1 MLIKLALGE
10 ETINIISAYNPQ
22 IKLKESI
29 KHKFLGGH
37 GWIDSRVT
45 EWGKYFYWRIPECSW
60 REKIVGGFKGVYLG
74 LRYGVWNEPGDY
86 ILNFALEYDLILM
99 NT

>member
-1 MLIKLALGE
+1 M
-10 ETINIISAYNPQ
+10 
-22 IKLKESI
+22 
-29 KHKFLGGH
+29 
-37 GWIDSRVT
+37 
-45 EWGKYFYWRIPECSW
+45 
-60 REKIVGGFKGVYLG
+60 GGFKGVYLW

>member
-29 KHKFLGGH
+29 KHKFWEDMDELIQELLNEENIFIGG
-37 GWIDSRVT
+37 
-45 EWGKYFYWRIPECSW
+45 
-60 REKIVGGFKGVYLG
+60 YLNVHD
-74 LRYGVWNEPGDY
+74 RKR
-86 ILNFALEYDLILM
+86 
-99 NT
+99 

>member
-37 GWIDSRVT
+37 G
-45 EWGKYFYWRIPECSW
+45 
-60 REKIVGGFKGVYLG
+60 
-74 LRYGVWNEPGDY
+74 
-86 ILNFALEYDLILM
+86 
-99 NT
+99 